1 MSTLTMRKNFTMS
14 EAIAEKLE
22 FIATKMHK
30 KQSQV
35 IQELINEKMKEYE
48 KEKKLDMLEKMS
60 GMFTGEISDDVSI
73 QSIKA
78 KSED

>member
-1 MSTLTMRKNFTMS
+1 MSTLAVRKNFT
-14 EAIAEKLE
+14 IPKTIVEKLE
-22 FIATKMHK
+22 FLAQKMQK

-48 KEKKLDMLEKMS
+48 QKRKLQILEDMS
-60 GMFTGEISDDVSI
+60 GMFTGKIDEDVSV

-78 KSED
+78 NSAN